1 MKSNIQKVYSKLP
14 KVELSKVEL
23 ATQKVE
29 LTLVNDFKKT
39 IGEFNKS
46 RTDGGDDLFKALEMA
61 KKSIGSLTKA
71 KKDGENSF
79 KQYNKILKAA
89 EDIGINIPTKVAKAG
104 EQTEDLLK
112 EVDKMLKAAKSIN
125 SAI

>member
-1 MKSNIQKVYSKLP
+1 MKSNIEKVYSKLP
-14 KVELSKVEL
+14 KTELSKVEL
-23 ATQKVE
+23 ETQKVE
-29 LTLVNDFKKT
+29 LALVDDFKKT

-46 RTDGGDDLFKALEMA
+46 RTDGQGDLFKALEMA

-71 KKDGENSF
+71 KKDGENSL

-89 EDIGINIPTKVAKAG
+89 EDIGVNIPTTVSKAG

-112 EVDKMLKAAKSIN
+112 GVDKMLKAAKSMN

>member
-1 MKSNIQKVYSKLP
+1 MKSRLEKVYSKLP
-14 KVELSKVEL
+14 KIEL
-23 ATQKVE
+23 ATQKIE
-29 LTLVNDFKKT
+29 LGLVDDLKKT

-46 RTDGGDDLFKALEMA
+46 RTDGQGDLFKALEMA

-71 KKDGENSF
+71 KKDGENSL

-89 EDIGINIPTKVAKAG
+89 EDIGINIPTTVSKAG

>member
-1 MKSNIQKVYSKLP
+1 M
-14 KVELSKVEL
+14 
-23 ATQKVE
+23 A
-29 LTLVNDFKKT
+29 LVDDFKKT

-46 RTDGGDDLFKALEMA
+46 RTDGQSDLFKALEMA
-61 KKSIGSLTKA
+61 KKSIGSLNKA
-71 KKDGENSF
+71 KKDGENSL

-89 EDIGINIPTKVAKAG
+89 EDIGINIPTTVSKAG

-112 EVDKMLKAAKSIN
+112 GVDKMLKAAKSMN